1 MFASGVRGDYAEVM
15 RGVYGASA
23 FENGSNGCVCELAC
37 CVVSVDDVVG
47 VM

>member
-1 MFASGVRGDYAEVM
+1 M

-23 FENGSNGCVCELAC
+23 FKSGSNGCVGELAC
-37 CVVSVDDVVG
+37 CVVSDDDVVG